1 MVDFF
6 MNRHLQ
12 LSVKCRRLDSNQRP
26 RPYEDLALPLSYAGI
41 FEHSSK
47 IVVSYRLS
55 VIGQT
60 QLKIKHQISD
70 FRFQATNKTV
80 Q

>member
-1 MVDFF
+1 
-6 MNRHLQ
+6 
-12 LSVKCRRLDSNQRP
+12 
-26 RPYEDLALPLSYAGI
+26 
-41 FEHSSK
+41 
-47 IVVSYRLS
+47 LS

>member
-1 MVDFF
+1 
-6 MNRHLQ
+6 
-12 LSVKCRRLDSNQRP
+12 
-26 RPYEDLALPLSYAGI
+26 
-41 FEHSSK
+41 
-47 IVVSYRLS
+47 LS

-70 FRFQATNKTV
+70 FRFQATNKTM